1 MYCMSKKIYLHGKIR
16 NRSKIVHSNM
26 QLTDNFN
33 RPIKYLRLS
42 VTDRCNLRC
51 FYCMPAEGMRF
62 LPKVQLLSYE
72 EMIRL
77 TNLFG
82 DMGVDKVRI
91 TGGEPFVRKD
101 LTGFLEQI
109 SVNKN
114 ISKLSITTNGILTR
128 PFLPRLKALGIDH
141 INLSLDSVNEAN
153 FNKISRRDEFSNVME
168 TFKQLLDD
176 GFKVKINAVIMDGIN
191 DHEIIDLAKLA
202 VKHPVSI
209 RFIEEM
215 PFNGSKNKLSPIKW
229 DHIRILNELKLSFP
243 DIQKIKTPSNSTSEN
258 FTFSGAQGDVGII
271 AAFSRTFCGS
281 CDRIRITST
290 GEMRTCLY
298 GHNMLDLKKLL
309 REGHSDES
317 IKSKIY
323 DAVQR
328 RAKDGFEA
336 EKLRDKNNPIGE
348 SMSLIGG

>member
-1 MYCMSKKIYLHGKIR
+1 
-16 NRSKIVHSNM
+16 M
-26 QLTDNFN
+26 QLTDKFN

-62 LPKVQLLSYE
+62 LSKVQLLSYE

-77 TNLFG
+77 SNLFG

-101 LTGFLEQI
+101 LIGLLEKI
-109 SVNKN
+109 SINKK

-128 PFLPRLKALGIDH
+128 TFLPRLKSLGIDQ
-141 INLSLDSVNEAN
+141 INLSLDSINEAN
-153 FNKISRRDEFSNVME
+153 FNRISRRNEFSNVMK
-168 TFKQLLDD
+168 TFHQLLDD
-176 GFKVKINAVIMDGIN
+176 GFKVKINAVIMEGIN

-202 VKHPVSI
+202 VKHPVSV

-215 PFNGSKNKLSPIKW
+215 PFNGTENKLSPIKW
-229 DHIRILNELKLSFP
+229 DHIKILKELKSAFP
-243 DIQKIKTPSNSTSEN
+243 DVHKIPVPSNSTSEN
-258 FTFSGAQGDVGII
+258 FTFAGAKGDVGII
-271 AAFSRTFCGS
+271 AAYSRTFCGS

-298 GHNMLDLKKLL
+298 GHNVLDLKKLF
-309 REGHSDES
+309 REGHSDDS
-317 IKSKIY
+317 IKAKIF
-323 DAVQR
+323 DAVQL

>member
-1 MYCMSKKIYLHGKIR
+1 
-16 NRSKIVHSNM
+16 M
-26 QLTDNFN
+26 QLTDNFS

-62 LPKVQLLSYE
+62 LPKLQLLSYE
-72 EMIRL
+72 ELIRL

-101 LTGFLEQI
+101 LIDFLKQI

-128 PFLPRLKALGIDH
+128 SYLPQLKSLGIEQ

-153 FNKISRRDEFSNVME
+153 FNKISRRDEFSNVMK
-168 TFKQLLDD
+168 TFHQMVDD
-176 GFKVKINAVIMDGIN
+176 GFIVKINAVIMEGIN

-202 VKHPVSI
+202 VKYPVSV

-215 PFNGSKNKLSPIKW
+215 PFNGGEKKFTPIKW
-229 DHIRILNELKLSFP
+229 DHIRILKELTSNFP
-243 DIQKIKTPSNSTSEN
+243 DIHKIPVPANSTSEN
-258 FTFSGAQGDVGII
+258 YTFSGAQGDVGII
-271 AAFSRTFCGS
+271 AAYSRTFCGS

-298 GHNMLDLKKLL
+298 GHNVLDLKKLL
-309 REGHSDES
+309 REGHSDKS
-317 IKSKIY
+317 IKAKIF
-323 DAVQR
+323 DAVQL